1 MDRLRLDN
9 RRSDGRTINTC
20 SAMNEIQG
28 VTEVAKGISDYGVMI
43 VICAAFIVMSLLMWV
58 AIFKWFKSIIDSSIK
73 NNTEMTSELLE
84 TTNKQNELLNDI
96 ADGMRPATLLQVK
109 NISNTC
115 FDLAVERVC
124 RIIKKVREE
133 NNIINKEATKAKIR
147 TLLCNLHEDRN
158 SRFDNHR
165 YRGKTLTQYTAP
177 EWIDWVAEVVESEVY
192 AETQNNARAFTNV
205 EAVYSRIRIDF
216 YHRLTE

>member
-1 MDRLRLDN
+1 
-9 RRSDGRTINTC
+9 
-20 SAMNEIQG
+20 MNEVGG
-28 VTEVAKGISDYGVMI
+28 VVQIADSISNFGIMI
-43 VICAAFIVMSLLMWV
+43 VICAVFIVLSILMWV
-58 AIFKWFKSIIDSSIK
+58 AIFKWFKSIIDNMMK
-73 NNTEMTSELLE
+73 NNAKVMNELLKNTE
-84 TTNKQNELLNDI
+84 AQNELLNDI
-96 ADGMRPATLLQVK
+96 ADGMRPSTLLQIK

-115 FDLAVERVC
+115 FDLSAERVC
-124 RIIKKVREE
+124 RIIKKVKTE

-177 EWIDWVAEVVESEVY
+177 EWIDWVSEVVESEVY
-192 AETQNNARAFTNV
+192 SETVNDSRTFTNV
-205 EAVYSRIRIDF
+205 EAVYSRIKIDF

>member
-1 MDRLRLDN
+1 M
-9 RRSDGRTINTC
+9 IE
-20 SAMNEIQG
+20 EIKG
-28 VTEVAKGISDYGVMI
+28 VTDIAEGISNFGVMI
-43 VICAAFIVMSLLMWV
+43 VLCASFIILSLLMWI
-58 AIFKWFKSIIDSSIK
+58 AIFKWFKSIIDNTMK
-73 NNTEMTSELLE
+73 NNAKVMNELSKK
-84 TTNKQNELLNDI
+84 TDTQNELLNDI
-96 ADGMRPATLLQVK
+96 ADGMRPATLLQIK

-177 EWIDWVAEVVESEVY
+177 EWIDWVAEIVESEVY

-205 EAVYSRIRIDF
+205 EAVYSKIRLDF

>member
-1 MDRLRLDN
+1 
-9 RRSDGRTINTC
+9 
-20 SAMNEIQG
+20 MNEIQN
-28 VTEVAKGISDYGVMI
+28 VTEIAKGISDYGVMI
-43 VICAAFIVMSLLMWV
+43 VICAAFIVMSLLMWI

-73 NNTEMTSELLE
+73 NNTEMTAELLE

-205 EAVYSRIRIDF
+205 EAVYSKIRLDF

>member
-1 MDRLRLDN
+1 M
-9 RRSDGRTINTC
+9 IE
-20 SAMNEIQG
+20 EIKG
-28 VTEVAKGISDYGVMI
+28 VTDIAEGISNFGVMI
-43 VICAAFIVMSLLMWV
+43 VLCASFIILSLLMWI
-58 AIFKWFKSIIDSSIK
+58 AIFKWFKSIIDNTMK
-73 NNTEMTSELLE
+73 NNAKVMNELSKK
-84 TTNKQNELLNDI
+84 TDTQNELLNDI
-96 ADGMRPATLLQVK
+96 ADGMRPATLLQIK
-109 NISNTC
+109 NISNIC

-177 EWIDWVAEVVESEVY
+177 EWIDWVAEIVESEVY

-205 EAVYSRIRIDF
+205 EAVYSKIRLDF
-216 YHRLTE
+216 YHRLTD

>member
-1 MDRLRLDN
+1 
-9 RRSDGRTINTC
+9 
-20 SAMNEIQG
+20 MNEIQG

-43 VICAAFIVMSLLMWV
+43 VICAAFIVISLLMWV

-165 YRGKTLTQYTAP
+165 YRGKTLTQYTSP
-177 EWIDWVAEVVESEVY
+177 EWIDWVAEVVDSEVY
-192 AETQNNARAFTNV
+192 AETPNNSRAFTNV

>member
-1 MDRLRLDN
+1 MIEE
-9 RRSDGRTINTC
+9 IN
-20 SAMNEIQG
+20 G
-28 VTEVAKGISDYGVMI
+28 VTDIAEGISNFGIMI
-43 VICAAFIVMSLLMWV
+43 VICAAFIVLSLLMWV
-58 AIFKWFKSIIDSSIK
+58 AIFKWFKSIIDNTMK
-73 NNTEMTSELLE
+73 NNAKVMNELSKK
-84 TTNKQNELLNDI
+84 TDTQNELLNDI
-96 ADGMRPATLLQVK
+96 ADGMRPATLLQIK

-165 YRGKTLTQYTAP
+165 YRGKTLTQYTSP
-177 EWIDWVAEVVESEVY
+177 EWINWVAEIVESEVY
-192 AETQNNARAFTNV
+192 AETQNNARAFTNI
-205 EAVYSRIRIDF
+205 EAVYSKIRLDF
-216 YHRLTE
+216 YHRLTD

>member
-1 MDRLRLDN
+1 M
-9 RRSDGRTINTC
+9 I
-20 SAMNEIQG
+20 MIEEIKG
-28 VTEVAKGISDYGVMI
+28 VTDIAEGISNFGIMI
-43 VICAAFIVMSLLMWV
+43 VICAAFIVVSLLMWIT
-58 AIFKWFKSIIDSSIK
+58 IFMWFKNLIDNTMK
-73 NNTEMTSELLE
+73 NNAKVMNELLKK
-84 TTNKQNELLNDI
+84 TDAQNELLNDI
-96 ADGMRPATLLQVK
+96 ADGMRPSTLLQIK

-124 RIIKKVREE
+124 RIIKRVREE

-177 EWIDWVAEVVESEVY
+177 EWIDWVAEIVESEVY

-205 EAVYSRIRIDF
+205 EAVYSKIRLDF

>member
-1 MDRLRLDN
+1 M
-9 RRSDGRTINTC
+9 T
-20 SAMNEIQG
+20 EIQG
-28 VTEVAKGISDYGVMI
+28 VIEVAEGISNFGVMVI
-43 VICAAFIVMSLLMWV
+43 ICASFIVLSLLMWV
-58 AIFKWFKSIIDSSIK
+58 AIFKWFKSIIDNTMK
-73 NNTEMTSELLE
+73 NNAKVMNELLKK
-84 TTNKQNELLNDI
+84 TDAQNELLNDI
-96 ADGMRPATLLQVK
+96 ADGMRPTTLLQIK

-115 FDLAVERVC
+115 FDLSVERVC

-165 YRGKTLTQYTAP
+165 YRGKTLTQYTSP
-177 EWIDWVAEVVESEVY
+177 GWIDWVAEIVESEVY

-205 EAVYSRIRIDF
+205 EAVYSKIRLDF

>member
-1 MDRLRLDN
+1 
-9 RRSDGRTINTC
+9 
-20 SAMNEIQG
+20 MNEIQS
-28 VTEVAKGISDYGVMI
+28 VTEIAKGISDYGVMI
-43 VICAAFIVMSLLMWV
+43 VICSAFIAMSLLMWV

-165 YRGKTLTQYTAP
+165 YRGKTLTQYTSP
-177 EWIDWVAEVVESEVY
+177 EWIDWVAEVVDSEVY
-192 AETQNNARAFTNV
+192 AETPNNSRAFTNV

>member
-1 MDRLRLDN
+1 
-9 RRSDGRTINTC
+9 
-20 SAMNEIQG
+20 MNEVGG
-28 VTEVAKGISDYGVMI
+28 VVQIADSISNFGIMI
-43 VICAAFIVMSLLMWV
+43 VICAVFIVLSILMWV
-58 AIFKWFKSIIDSSIK
+58 AIFKWFKSIIDNMMK
-73 NNTEMTSELLE
+73 NNAKVMNELLKNTE
-84 TTNKQNELLNDI
+84 AQNELLNDI
-96 ADGMRPATLLQVK
+96 ADGMRPRTLLQIK

-115 FDLAVERVC
+115 FDLSAERVC
-124 RIIKKVREE
+124 RIIKKVKTE

-177 EWIDWVAEVVESEVY
+177 EWIDWVSEVVESEVY
-192 AETQNNARAFTNV
+192 SETVNDSRTFTNV
-205 EAVYSRIRIDF
+205 EAVYSRIKIDF

>member
-1 MDRLRLDN
+1 
-9 RRSDGRTINTC
+9 
-20 SAMNEIQG
+20 MNEVGG
-28 VTEVAKGISDYGVMI
+28 VVQIADSISNFGIMI
-43 VICAAFIVMSLLMWV
+43 VICSVFIVLSILMWV
-58 AIFKWFKSIIDSSIK
+58 AIFKWFKSIIDNMMK
-73 NNTEMTSELLE
+73 NNAKVMNELLKNTE
-84 TTNKQNELLNDI
+84 AQNELLNDI
-96 ADGMRPATLLQVK
+96 ADGMRPSTLLQIK

-115 FDLAVERVC
+115 FDLSAERVC
-124 RIIKKVREE
+124 RIIKKVKTE

-177 EWIDWVAEVVESEVY
+177 EWIDWVSEVVESEVY
-192 AETQNNARAFTNV
+192 SETVNDSRTFTNV
-205 EAVYSRIRIDF
+205 EAVYSRIKIDF

>member
-1 MDRLRLDN
+1 
-9 RRSDGRTINTC
+9 
-20 SAMNEIQG
+20 MNEIQN
-28 VTEVAKGISDYGVMI
+28 VTEIAKGISDYGVMI
-43 VICAAFIVMSLLMWV
+43 VICAAFIVMSLLMWI

-73 NNTEMTSELLE
+73 NNTEMTAELLE

-96 ADGMRPATLLQVK
+96 ADGMSHATLLQVK

>member
-1 MDRLRLDN
+1 
-9 RRSDGRTINTC
+9 
-20 SAMNEIQG
+20 MNEIQG

-43 VICAAFIVMSLLMWV
+43 VICAAFIVLSLLMWI
-58 AIFKWFKSIIDSSIK
+58 AIFKWFKSIIDSTMK
-73 NNTEMTSELLE
+73 NNAKVMNELLKK
-84 TTNKQNELLNDI
+84 TDAQNDLLNDI
-96 ADGMRPATLLQVK
+96 ADGMRPTTLLQIK

-115 FDLAVERVC
+115 FDLSVERVC

-165 YRGKTLTQYTAP
+165 YRGKTLTQYTSP
-177 EWIDWVAEVVESEVY
+177 EWIDWVAEIVCSEVY
-192 AETQNNARAFTNV
+192 AETQNNSRAFTNV
-205 EAVYSRIRIDF
+205 EAVYSKIRLDF

>member
-1 MDRLRLDN
+1 
-9 RRSDGRTINTC
+9 
-20 SAMNEIQG
+20 MNEVQS
-28 VTEVAKGISDYGVMI
+28 VTDIAESISNFGITI
-43 VICAAFIVMSLLMWV
+43 VICAAFIVISLLMWV
-58 AIFKWFKSIIDSSIK
+58 IIFKWFKNIIDNMIK
-73 NNTEMTSELLE
+73 NNSNTMTELLKK
-84 TTNKQNELLNDI
+84 TDAQNDLLNDI
-96 ADGMRPATLLQVK
+96 ADGMRPATLLQIK

-133 NNIINKEATKAKIR
+133 NNIVNKEATKAKIR

-158 SRFDNHR
+158 SRFDNPR

-177 EWIDWVAEVVESEVY
+177 EWIDWVAEIVESEVY

-205 EAVYSRIRIDF
+205 EAIYSKIRLDF
-216 YHRLTE
+216 YHRLTD

>member
-1 MDRLRLDN
+1 
-9 RRSDGRTINTC
+9 
-20 SAMNEIQG
+20 MNEIQG

-43 VICAAFIVMSLLMWV
+43 VICAAFIAMSLLMWV

-73 NNTEMTSELLE
+73 NNTEMTAELLE

-124 RIIKKVREE
+124 RIIKKVKEE

-165 YRGKTLTQYTAP
+165 YRGKTLTQYTSP
-177 EWIDWVAEVVESEVY
+177 EWIDWVAEVVDSEVY
-192 AETQNNARAFTNV
+192 AETPNNSRAFTNV

>member
-1 MDRLRLDN
+1 
-9 RRSDGRTINTC
+9 
-20 SAMNEIQG
+20 MNEVQG
-28 VTEVAKGISDYGVMI
+28 VTEIAEGISNFGIMV
-43 VICAAFIVMSLLMWV
+43 VICAAFIILSLLMWV
-58 AIFKWFKSIIDSSIK
+58 AIFKWFRSIIDSTMK
-73 NNTEMTSELLE
+73 NNTKMMSELLE

-96 ADGMRPATLLQVK
+96 ADGMRPATLLQIK

-133 NNIINKEATKAKIR
+133 NNIINKEATKSKIR

-165 YRGKTLTQYTAP
+165 YRGKTLTQYTSP
-177 EWIDWVAEVVESEVY
+177 EWIDWVAGVVESEVY
-192 AETQNNARAFTNV
+192 SETQNNSRAFTNV
-205 EAVYSRIRIDF
+205 EAVYSKIRLDF
-216 YHRLTE
+216 YHRLTD

>member
-1 MDRLRLDN
+1 MGEIETV
-9 RRSDGRTINTC
+9 STI
-20 SAMNEIQG
+20 
-28 VTEVAKGISDYGVMI
+28 AKAISDYGIML
-43 VICAAFIVMSLLMWV
+43 VICGAFIVLSLLMWI
-58 AIFKWFKSIIDSSIK
+58 AIFKWFKSIIE
-73 NNTEMTSELLE
+73 NTMKSNTKTMKELLE
-84 TTNKQNELLNDI
+84 MTNTQNELLNDI
-96 ADGMRPATLLQVK
+96 ADSMRPETLLQIK

-158 SRFDNHR
+158 TRFDSHR
-165 YRGKTLTQYTAP
+165 YRGKKLTQYTSSD
-177 EWIDWVAEVVESEVY
+177 WIDWVAIIVENEVY

-205 EAVYSRIRIDF
+205 EAVYSKIRLDF

>member
-1 MDRLRLDN
+1 M
-9 RRSDGRTINTC
+9 SEFQ
-20 SAMNEIQG
+20 S
-28 VTEVAKGISDYGVMI
+28 VTEVAEGISNFGIMI
-43 VICAAFIVMSLLMWV
+43 VICSAFIVLSLLMWV
-58 AIFKWFKSIIDSSIK
+58 AIFKWFKSIIDNTMK
-73 NNTEMTSELLE
+73 NNAKVMNELLKK
-84 TTNKQNELLNDI
+84 TDAQNDLLNDI
-96 ADGMRPATLLQVK
+96 ADGMRPTTLLQIK

-115 FDLAVERVC
+115 FDLSVERVC

-165 YRGKTLTQYTAP
+165 YRGKTLTQYTSP
-177 EWIDWVAEVVESEVY
+177 EWIDWVAEIVENEVY
-192 AETQNNARAFTNV
+192 SETQNNARAFTNV
-205 EAVYSRIRIDF
+205 EAVYSKIRLDF

>member
-1 MDRLRLDN
+1 
-9 RRSDGRTINTC
+9 
-20 SAMNEIQG
+20 MNEVQG
-28 VTEVAKGISDYGVMI
+28 VTEIAEGISNFGIMI
-43 VICAAFIVMSLLMWV
+43 VICAAFIVLSLLMWV
-58 AIFKWFKSIIDSSIK
+58 AIFKWFKSIIDNTMK
-73 NNTEMTSELLE
+73 NNAKVMNELLKK
-84 TTNKQNELLNDI
+84 TDAQNDLLNDI
-96 ADGMRPATLLQVK
+96 ADGMRPTTLLQIK

-115 FDLAVERVC
+115 FDLSVERVC

-165 YRGKTLTQYTAP
+165 YRGKTLTQYTSP
-177 EWIDWVAEVVESEVY
+177 EWIDWVAEIVGSEVY

-205 EAVYSRIRIDF
+205 EAVYSKIRLDF